1 MKWLSAF
8 WFLLVLCFVFWVLF
22 FPNNF
27 TKLSYE
33 DQFYVQDK
41 VQTILMWVGV
51 MVLIGIYRQL
61 ASKSS

>member
-22 FPNNF
+22 FRNNF